1 MTPRVTSAA
10 LVGAGVVGLACLLG
24 ACEGDTAPVP
34 DVGNTTIEPPG
45 EGRDGGPGPTRAA
58 TVPSPASGCDLLS
71 PARVREVLSSG
82 PVTTRETDA
91 GRTCEYLDAGGTRV
105 LTVTVGDL
113 PQAMV
118 GDPRAAAAA
127 TATGQGPREQVTGI
141 ADAAVLYRD
150 PERGDGLAFARARG
164 DLVTSVDI
172 LAPALTRER
181 LIALGHTAA
190 AGLGTGV

>member
-1 MTPRVTSAA
+1 M
-10 LVGAGVVGLACLLG
+10 VGAGVVGLACLLA
-24 ACEGDTAPVP
+24 ACEGDPAPVP
-34 DVGNTTIEPPG
+34 DAGNTTIAPPG
-45 EGRDGGPGPTRAA
+45 DGRDTAPRPTHTASVA
-58 TVPSPASGCDLLS
+58 PPASGCDLLS
-71 PARVREVLSSG
+71 PARVREVLLSG

-91 GRTCEYLDAGGTRV
+91 GRRCEYLDASGARV

-118 GDPRAAAAA
+118 GGPHAAAAA
-127 TATGQGPREQVTGI
+127 TVTGQGPREALTGI

-172 LAPALTRER
+172 VAPTVTRER
-181 LIALGHTAA
+181 LVALGRSAA
-190 AGLGTGV
+190 SGLDAGV